1 MAEKQEYFDSDDEG
15 RGESVTGETLPNA
28 ESENVNSN
36 ELTSDLDDLL
46 DEIDQVLETNAEEFV
61 KSYVQKGGQ

>member
-1 MAEKQEYFDSDDEG
+1 MAEKQEYFESGDEG
-15 RGESVTGETLPNA
+15 TKEPRTDETLSTGG
-28 ESENVNSN
+28 SENVNSS